1 MLLTR
6 AQLLVLMEYVLN
18 DPTSCLREME
28 QCLIDSTGSSLI
40 QFFLKVRLLLGS
52 FITRTNI
59 LRGVVC
65 KPANKTTSEPTKI
78 YDSLKSFKPL
88 NAAPCTRASCQ
99 QGRKREEYTLF
110 QNGRHFSILLFPCK
124 LALLASFKV
133 KYSFEFYA

>member
-1 MLLTR
+1 MLFTR

-28 QCLIDSTGSSLI
+28 QYLIDSTGSSLI
-40 QFFLKVRLLLGS
+40 KIFLKVPLLLGS

-78 YDSLKSFKPL
+78 YDSFKSFKPL
-88 NAAPCTRASCQ
+88 NADPCTRASCS
-99 QGRKREEYTLF
+99 KAESEKNTPY
-110 QNGRHFSILLFPCK
+110 SKMAAILVFFCFHANWPFWHRSK
-124 LALLASFKV
+124 LNIL
-133 KYSFEFYA
+133 